1 MSTTMENIKI
11 NRNELVHVMY
21 DGGVFAGKSKYMP
34 VLDNVC
40 ITTKGNRIRI
50 ESSDSNNYIRSYGFC
65 ETTADMSFCVNANG
79 FSSYINLLDD
89 EDITMN
95 YDSDNKKLIIKHAN
109 GEINMPT
116 TNASEFPAMR
126 PMKEANKIELSGE
139 VLSEWLTTAGNF
151 AMKGTFGVVLEG
163 IYIYANPEFLGVCGG
178 EHSQIFTARIPN
190 TNNIPDFGIVLPK
203 ESASIMARMC
213 ETSDKVTLMQDENA
227 LYIRTDNTIVCS
239 LLLNLKYPNVSFL
252 FNQTGKCHV
261 TIEKSTLLQAIK
273 RIESQTV
280 KDNESIHLH
289 CTGTSLELNY
299 DVIAE
304 YSKHLSESIPCD
316 GDAFDDVIVNL
327 KHLRKVISN
336 YGGDKVM
343 FNHDNSERSPFIF
356 ENKRDDSI
364 ELFLLAVMVNK
375 N

>member
-1 MSTTMENIKI
+1 MENIKI
-11 NRNELVHVMY
+11 NRNDLVQIMY
-21 DGGVFAGKSKYMP
+21 DGGVFAGKTKFMQ

-65 ETTADMSFCVNANG
+65 EATADMSFCVNANG
-79 FSSYINLLDD
+79 FASYIGLLND

-95 YDSDNKKLIIKHAN
+95 YDSDKKQLIIKHAN
-109 GEINMPT
+109 GEINLPT
-116 TNASEFPAMR
+116 TNANEFPVMK
-126 PMKEANKIELSGE
+126 PMKESTKIELSGE
-139 VLSEWLTTAGNF
+139 VLAEWLTTAGNF
-151 AMKGTFGVVLEG
+151 AMKGTIGHVLEG
-163 IYIYANPEFLGVCGG
+163 IYIYANQEFVGVCGG

-213 ETSDKVTLMQDENA
+213 ATSDKVTLMQDENA

-252 FNQTGKCHV
+252 FNHTGKCHV

-304 YSKHLSESIPCD
+304 YSKHLSESIHCD
-316 GDAFDDVIVNL
+316 GDAFDDVSVNV

-356 ENKRDDSI
+356 ENKRDDSL
-364 ELFLLAVMVNK
+364 ELFLLAVMVNQH
-375 N
+375 

>member
-1 MSTTMENIKI
+1 MENIKI
-11 NRNELVHVMY
+11 NRNDLVQIMY
-21 DGGVFAGKSKYMP
+21 DGGVFAGKSKFMS

-79 FSSYINLLDD
+79 FASYIGLLSD

-95 YDSDNKKLIIKHAN
+95 YDSENNQLIIKHAN

-116 TNASEFPAMR
+116 TNASEFLAMR

-139 VLSEWLTTAGNF
+139 ILSGWLTTAGNF
-151 AMKGTFGVVLEG
+151 AMKGAFGHVLEG
-163 IYIYANPEFLGVCGG
+163 IYIYANQEFVGVCGG
-178 EHSQIFTARIPN
+178 EYSQIFTARIPN

-213 ETSDKVTLMQDENA
+213 ATSDKVTLMQDERA
-227 LYIRTDNTIVCS
+227 LCIRTDDTIMYS
-239 LLLNLKYPNVSFL
+239 ILMNLKYPNVSFL
-252 FNQTGKCHV
+252 FSHTGKCHV

-327 KHLRKVISN
+327 KHLRKVVSN

-343 FNHDNSERSPFIF
+343 FKHDNSEGSPFIF
-356 ENKRDDSI
+356 ENKREDSL
-364 ELFLLAVMVNK
+364 ELFLLAVMVNQS
-375 N
+375 

>member
-65 ETTADMSFCVNANG
+65 ETTADVSFCVNANG

-95 YDSDNKKLIIKHAN
+95 YDSNNKKLIIKHAN
-109 GEINMPT
+109 GEIMLPT
-116 TNASEFPAMR
+116 TNANEFPVMKQ
-126 PMKEANKIELSGE
+126 MKEATKIELSGE
-139 VLSEWLTTAGNF
+139 ILAKWLTTAGNF

-213 ETSDKVTLMQDENA
+213 ATSEKVTLMQDENA
-227 LYIRTDNTIVCS
+227 LYIRTDNTIVYS

-252 FNQTGKCHV
+252 FNQIGHCHV
-261 TIEKSTLLQAIK
+261 TIDKSTLLQAVK

-280 KDNESIHLH
+280 KDNVSLHLH
-289 CTGTSLELNY
+289 CTGSSLELHY

-304 YSKHLSESIPCD
+304 YSKHLSESIPCE

-327 KHLRKVISN
+327 KHLRNVLSN
-336 YGGDKVM
+336 YGGDKVV
-343 FNHDNSERSPFIF
+343 FHHDNSERSPFIF
-356 ENKRDDSI
+356 ENKRDDSL
-364 ELFLLAVMVNK
+364 ELFLLAVMVNQ

>member
-1 MSTTMENIKI
+1 MENIKI
-11 NRNELVHVMY
+11 NRDDLVQIMY
-21 DGGVFAGKSKYMP
+21 DGGVFAGKTKFMQ

-65 ETTADMSFCVNANG
+65 ETTADMSFCVNSSG
-79 FSSYINLLDD
+79 FASYIGLLND

-95 YDSDNKKLIIKHAN
+95 YDSDNKQLIIKHAN
-109 GEINMPT
+109 GEIKLPT
-116 TNASEFPAMR
+116 TNASDFPAMS
-126 PMKEANKIELSGE
+126 PMKDANKIELSGE

-151 AMKGTFGVVLEG
+151 AMKGANGHVLEG
-163 IYIYANPEFLGVCGG
+163 IYIYSNPEFLGVCGG

-190 TNNIPDFGIVLPK
+190 TDNIPDFGIVLPK
-203 ESASIMARMC
+203 TSASIMARMFSTA
-213 ETSDKVTLMQDENA
+213 EKVTLLQDENA
-227 LYIRTDNTIVCS
+227 LYIRTDNTIVYFR
-239 LLLNLKYPNVSFL
+239 LLNLKYPNVSFL

-280 KDNESIHLH
+280 NENVSLHLH

-316 GDAFDDVIVNL
+316 GDAFDDVIVDL
-327 KHLRKVISN
+327 KKLRKILSN
-336 YGGDKVM
+336 YRGDKVM
-343 FNHDNSERSPFIF
+343 FHHDNSERSPFIF
-356 ENKRDDSI
+356 ENKYEDSL
-364 ELFLLAVMVNK
+364 ELFLLAVMIE
-375 N
+375 

>member
-65 ETTADMSFCVNANG
+65 ETTADVSFCVNANG

-109 GEINMPT
+109 GEIMLPT
-116 TNASEFPAMR
+116 TNANEFPVMKQ
-126 PMKEANKIELSGE
+126 MKEATKIELSGE
-139 VLSEWLTTAGNF
+139 ILAKWLTTAGNF

-213 ETSDKVTLMQDENA
+213 ATSEKVTLMQDENA
-227 LYIRTDNTIVCS
+227 LYIRTDNTIVYS
-239 LLLNLKYPNVSFL
+239 LLLNLKYPNVAFL
-252 FNQTGKCHV
+252 FNQIGHCHV
-261 TIEKSTLLQAIK
+261 TIDKSTLLQAVK

-280 KDNESIHLH
+280 KDNVSLHLH
-289 CTGTSLELNY
+289 CTGSSLELHY

-304 YSKHLSESIPCD
+304 YSKHLSESIPCE

-327 KHLRKVISN
+327 KHLRNVLSN
-336 YGGDKVM
+336 YGGDKVV
-343 FNHDNSERSPFIF
+343 FHHDNSERSPFIF
-356 ENKRDDSI
+356 ENKRDDSL
-364 ELFLLAVMVNK
+364 ELFLLAVMVNQ

>member
-11 NRNELVHVMY
+11 NRNDLVHVMY
-21 DGGVFAGKSKYMP
+21 DGCVFAGKSKYMP

-65 ETTADMSFCVNANG
+65 DTTADMSFCVNAKEL
-79 FSSYINLLDD
+79 SSYIGLLNE

-95 YDSDNKKLIIKHAN
+95 YDSDKKQLIIKHAN

-139 VLSEWLTTAGNF
+139 VLAEWLTTAGNF

-203 ESASIMARMC
+203 DSASIMSRIC
-213 ETSDKVTLMQDENA
+213 TTSDKVTLMQDESA
-227 LYIRTDNTIVCS
+227 MYISTDNTIVCS
-239 LLLNLKYPNVSFL
+239 LLLNLKYPNVAFL

-261 TIEKSTLLQAIK
+261 TIEKSTLLQAVK

-280 KDNESIHLH
+280 RDNESIHLH
-289 CTGTSLELNY
+289 CTGHSIELNY

-304 YSKHLSESIPCD
+304 YSKRLSESVPCD
-316 GDAFDDVIVNL
+316 GDAFDDVIVNI
-327 KHLRKVISN
+327 KHLRKVLSN
-336 YGGDKVM
+336 YSGDKVM
-343 FNHDNSERSPFIF
+343 FHHDNSEGSPFIF
-356 ENKRDDSI
+356 ENKRDDSL
-364 ELFLLAVMVNK
+364 ELFLLAVMVNQ

>member
-1 MSTTMENIKI
+1 MENIKI
-11 NRNELVHVMY
+11 NRNDLVQIMY
-21 DGGVFAGKSKYMP
+21 DGGVFAGKTKFMQ

-79 FSSYINLLDD
+79 FSSYIGLLN
-89 EDITMN
+89 EEEITMS
-95 YDSDNKKLIIKHAN
+95 YDSEKKQLIIKHAN

-139 VLSEWLTTAGNF
+139 VLSEWLTTACNF
-151 AMKGTFGVVLEG
+151 AMKGTNGNVLEG
-163 IYIYANPEFLGVCGG
+163 IYIYANQEFVGVCGG

-213 ETSDKVTLMQDENA
+213 ATSDKVTLMQDENS

-327 KHLRKVISN
+327 KRLRKVISN

-356 ENKRDDSI
+356 ENKRDDSL
-364 ELFLLAVMVNK
+364 ELFLLALMVNQS
-375 N
+375 